1 MGLQLIFVVETNKK
15 SKSDWIYVKDT
26 VDYFYK
32 YERTEVKFSPIY
44 MEGRGKYNS
53 PKKQR
58 EIEQK
63 ISQYSVTS
71 ENNYS
76 KVIYC
81 FDCDKQDS
89 KEDDRK
95 FLEKAKKYCKEH
107 KYEFVWFCKDVE
119 DVYLGKQVDRSEKT
133 KEAVRFKKNNLIKK
147 VDSKNLVAQTYK
159 AKTSNIM
166 KVLDRYEELNRNV

>member
-63 ISQYSVTS
+63 ISQYS
-71 ENNYS
+71 
-76 KVIYC
+76 
-81 FDCDKQDS
+81 

-107 KYEFVWFCKDVE
+107 EYEFVWFCKDVE

>member
-81 FDCDKQDS
+81 FVINRIV
-89 KEDDRK
+89 RK
-95 FLEKAKKYCKEH
+95 MTENFWKKLRNTVKSMNMNLCG
-107 KYEFVWFCKDVE
+107 FVK
-119 DVYLGKQVDRSEKT
+119 
-133 KEAVRFKKNNLIKK
+133 
-147 VDSKNLVAQTYK
+147 
-159 AKTSNIM
+159 M
-166 KVLDRYEELNRNV
+166 

>member
-81 FDCDKQDS
+81 FDCDKQV
-89 KEDDRK
+89 
-95 FLEKAKKYCKEH
+95 LML
-107 KYEFVWFCKDVE
+107 
-119 DVYLGKQVDRSEKT
+119 YLVSIYVQSV
-133 KEAVRFKKNNLIKK
+133 F
-147 VDSKNLVAQTYK
+147 QTVSFHSLTY
-159 AKTSNIM
+159 
-166 KVLDRYEELNRNV
+166 VLCIFPVLSVIWA

>member
-63 ISQYSVTS
+63 FHSIVLHQKIIIQKLSIVLIVINRIVRKMT
-71 ENNYS
+71 EN
-76 KVIYC
+76 
-81 FDCDKQDS
+81 FW
-89 KEDDRK
+89 
-95 FLEKAKKYCKEH
+95 KKLRNTVKSMNMNLCG
-107 KYEFVWFCKDVE
+107 FVK
-119 DVYLGKQVDRSEKT
+119 
-133 KEAVRFKKNNLIKK
+133 
-147 VDSKNLVAQTYK
+147 
-159 AKTSNIM
+159 M
-166 KVLDRYEELNRNV
+166 

>member
-63 ISQYSVTS
+63 ISQYSVHQKIIIQKLSIVLIVINRIVRKMT
-71 ENNYS
+71 EN
-76 KVIYC
+76 
-81 FDCDKQDS
+81 FW
-89 KEDDRK
+89 
-95 FLEKAKKYCKEH
+95 KKLRNTVKSMNMNLCG
-107 KYEFVWFCKDVE
+107 FVK
-119 DVYLGKQVDRSEKT
+119 
-133 KEAVRFKKNNLIKK
+133 
-147 VDSKNLVAQTYK
+147 
-159 AKTSNIM
+159 M
-166 KVLDRYEELNRNV
+166 

>member
-1 MGLQLIFVVETNKK
+1 MGVQLIFVVETNKK
-15 SKSDWIYVKDT
+15 CNSDWIYIKETIEHFYLYDRIKVKLS
-26 VDYFYK
+26 V
-32 YERTEVKFSPIY
+32 VY
-44 MEGRGKYNS
+44 MDGRGNYSSN
-53 PKKQR
+53 KKER
-58 EIEQK
+58 EIK
-63 ISQYSVTS
+63 GYISQYRATS
-71 ENNYS
+71 KTNKS

-81 FDCDKQDS
+81 FDCDEYINNP
-89 KEDDRK
+89 EDLK
-95 FLEKAKKYCKEH
+95 FLEKAKKYCDDHEA
-107 KYEFVWFCKDVE
+107 EFVWFCKDVE

>member
-81 FDCDKQDS
+81 FDCDKQDR
-89 KEDDRK
+89 RK
-95 FLEKAKKYCKEH
+95 MTENFWKKLRNTVKSMNMNLCG
-107 KYEFVWFCKDVE
+107 FVK
-119 DVYLGKQVDRSEKT
+119 
-133 KEAVRFKKNNLIKK
+133 
-147 VDSKNLVAQTYK
+147 
-159 AKTSNIM
+159 M
-166 KVLDRYEELNRNV
+166 

>member
-63 ISQYSVTS
+63 DLPDIHPDMV
-71 ENNYS
+71 
-76 KVIYC
+76 
-81 FDCDKQDS
+81 
-89 KEDDRK
+89 DRGQRK
-95 FLEKAKKYCKEH
+95 LLNPTEHRILQSNQHLCHLCKEM
-107 KYEFVWFCKDVE
+107 
-119 DVYLGKQVDRSEKT
+119 LQAGKRS
-133 KEAVRFKKNNLIKK
+133 
-147 VDSKNLVAQTYK
+147 
-159 AKTSNIM
+159 
-166 KVLDRYEELNRNV
+166 

>member
-1 MGLQLIFVVETNKK
+1 MIPVTKNSGGLIPKDILFKSTPLFCCDKKIFPIVNT
-15 SKSDWIYVKDT
+15 
-26 VDYFYK
+26 
-32 YERTEVKFSPIY
+32 SPIIN
-44 MEGRGKYNS
+44 R
-53 PKKQR
+53 
-58 EIEQK
+58 
-63 ISQYSVTS
+63 ISLDVTLLNNIQYSVTS

-107 KYEFVWFCKDVE
+107 EYEFVWFCKDVE

>member
-1 MGLQLIFVVETNKK
+1 
-15 SKSDWIYVKDT
+15 
-26 VDYFYK
+26 
-32 YERTEVKFSPIY
+32 

-58 EIEQK
+58 EIEQKITK

-107 KYEFVWFCKDVE
+107 EYEFVWFCKDVE

>member
-76 KVIYC
+76 KTMNS
-81 FDCDKQDS
+81 DQ
-89 KEDDRK
+89 
-95 FLEKAKKYCKEH
+95 
-107 KYEFVWFCKDVE
+107 
-119 DVYLGKQVDRSEKT
+119 
-133 KEAVRFKKNNLIKK
+133 
-147 VDSKNLVAQTYK
+147 
-159 AKTSNIM
+159 
-166 KVLDRYEELNRNV
+166 

>member
-81 FDCDKQDS
+81 FDCDKQV
-89 KEDDRK
+89 
-95 FLEKAKKYCKEH
+95 LML
-107 KYEFVWFCKDVE
+107 
-119 DVYLGKQVDRSEKT
+119 YLVSIYVQSV
-133 KEAVRFKKNNLIKK
+133 F
-147 VDSKNLVAQTYK
+147 QTVSFYSL
-159 AKTSNIM
+159 TY
-166 KVLDRYEELNRNV
+166 VLCIFPVLSVIRA

>member
-71 ENNYS
+71 EKDVYKRQGMS
-76 KVIYC
+76 
-81 FDCDKQDS
+81 
-89 KEDDRK
+89 
-95 FLEKAKKYCKEH
+95 FLEN
-107 KYEFVWFCKDVE
+107 
-119 DVYLGKQVDRSEKT
+119 RS
-133 KEAVRFKKNNLIKK
+133 
-147 VDSKNLVAQTYK
+147 
-159 AKTSNIM
+159 
-166 KVLDRYEELNRNV
+166 

>member
-1 MGLQLIFVVETNKK
+1 MLKIQLIIFTNMNELR
-15 SKSDWIYVKDT
+15 I
-26 VDYFYK
+26 
-32 YERTEVKFSPIY
+32 KFSPIY

-95 FLEKAKKYCKEH
+95 IF
-107 KYEFVWFCKDVE
+107 
-119 DVYLGKQVDRSEKT
+119 GKS
-133 KEAVRFKKNNLIKK
+133 
-147 VDSKNLVAQTYK
+147 
-159 AKTSNIM
+159 
-166 KVLDRYEELNRNV
+166 

>member
-71 ENNYS
+71 EIIIQKLS
-76 KVIYC
+76 IVLIVINRIV
-81 FDCDKQDS
+81 
-89 KEDDRK
+89 RK
-95 FLEKAKKYCKEH
+95 MTENFWKKLRNTVKSMNMNLCG
-107 KYEFVWFCKDVE
+107 FVK
-119 DVYLGKQVDRSEKT
+119 
-133 KEAVRFKKNNLIKK
+133 
-147 VDSKNLVAQTYK
+147 
-159 AKTSNIM
+159 M
-166 KVLDRYEELNRNV
+166 

>member
-1 MGLQLIFVVETNKK
+1 MIKETGFNYEDLTGMLLKLQLI
-15 SKSDWIYVKDT
+15 
-26 VDYFYK
+26 
-32 YERTEVKFSPIY
+32 
-44 MEGRGKYNS
+44 GLA
-53 PKKQR
+53 
-58 EIEQK
+58 EQP
-63 ISQYSVTS
+63 S

-107 KYEFVWFCKDVE
+107 EYEFVWFCKDVE

>member
-1 MGLQLIFVVETNKK
+1 MGVQLIFVVETNKK
-15 SKSDWIYVKDT
+15 CNSDWIYIKETIEHFYLYDRIKVKLS
-26 VDYFYK
+26 V
-32 YERTEVKFSPIY
+32 VY
-44 MEGRGKYNS
+44 MDGRGNYSS

-107 KYEFVWFCKDVE
+107 EYEFVWFCKDVE
-119 DVYLGKQVDRSEKT
+119 QVYLGHSVNDSQKKKEAAGFKIRKEINNINTRKLSEK
-133 KEAVRFKKNNLIKK
+133 N
-147 VDSKNLVAQTYK
+147 YK
-159 AKTSNIM
+159 TGTSNIIN
-166 KVLDRYEELNRNV
+166 VLDNIPQLTKK